1 MDGLVPTSGF
11 LRFYRGETYKQ
22 NTKYDEVQIEK
33 DLRLKRSAMHFK
45 FWQASCNTECED
57 EDGHSVSMTGACQNL
72 ECMADRF
79 ALKSFSIS
87 NLSYFVFCL

>member
-1 MDGLVPTSGF
+1 MLLQCDSRISPSL
-11 LRFYRGETYKQ
+11 L
-22 NTKYDEVQIEK
+22 
-33 DLRLKRSAMHFK
+33 
-45 FWQASCNTECED
+45 ASTLEALIRAQRTGRVTMED